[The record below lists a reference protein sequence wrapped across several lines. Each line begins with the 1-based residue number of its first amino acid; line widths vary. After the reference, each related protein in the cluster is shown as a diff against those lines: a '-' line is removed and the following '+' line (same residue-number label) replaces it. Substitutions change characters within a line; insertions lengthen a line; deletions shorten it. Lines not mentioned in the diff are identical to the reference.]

1 MTTQVRGTF
10 TVKLGR
16 QETET
21 EAQTGLGRMIIDK
34 QFHGP
39 LEAVSKG
46 QMIAAGTDVK
56 GSAGYVAIERVTG
69 SLEGKTGSFLLQ
81 HSGLMNRGVGE
92 LIIRVVPDSGS
103 GELMGISG
111 TMGIDIVDGQHF
123 YRFDYTLG
131 T

>member
-1 MTTQVRGTF
+1 MTIQASGTF

-16 QETET
+16 QDTET

-34 QFHGP
+34 QFQGP